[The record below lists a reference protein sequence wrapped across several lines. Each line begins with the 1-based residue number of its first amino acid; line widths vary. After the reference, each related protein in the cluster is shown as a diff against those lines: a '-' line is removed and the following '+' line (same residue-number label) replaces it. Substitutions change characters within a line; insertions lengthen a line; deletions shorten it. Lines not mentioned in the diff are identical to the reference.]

1 MDRFFPQVVF
11 SVFGIEVRDTVVS
24 TWLMMVIIL
33 GLTIVI
39 RRRRPVMLEML
50 LDALEDLIG
59 DLLGGYR
66 LERYLPFLG
75 SLAIFVAFANIFSIL
90 PTIPLPGGTMLPIVA
105 PTRDLNTPIALAVVV
120 FFSVH
125 YFGMLQQGVLGYLKN
140 LASPVFLLPLEII
153 GQISRTVSLAVRLFG
168 NVLSTE
174 LIVVVVF
181 MLIPLFVPLPVIGL
195 NIFTGL
201 LQAYIFTAL
210 AAVYIST
217 GLKEPEEEKEITG
230 IPEPEPTPALLEH
243 RTPVSDAGGR
253 ARRSHP
259 SLESRRDVES
269 DRKGD

>member
-11 SVFGIEVRDTVVS
+11 SIFGIDVRDTVVS
-24 TWLMMVIIL
+24 TWLMMAIIIIL
-33 GLTIVI
+33 AVAI
-39 RRRRPVMLEML
+39 RRRRPTILEML
-50 LDALEDLIG
+50 LDALEDLIA

-66 LERYLPFLG
+66 VERYLPFLG
-75 SLAIFVAFANIFSIL
+75 SLAIFVAFANIFSLL
-90 PTIPLPGGTMLPIVA
+90 PTIPLPGGNMLPIVA
-105 PTRDLNTPIALAVVV
+105 PTRDLNTPIALAIVV

-125 YFGMLQQGVLGYLKN
+125 YYGVRQQGMLAYLKN
-140 LASPVFLLPLEII
+140 LASPIFLLPLEII

-181 MLIPLFVPLPVIGL
+181 MLIPLLVPLPVIGL

-217 GLKEPEEEKEITG
+217 GLEEPEESEETG
-230 IPEPEPTPALLEH
+230 ETA
-243 RTPVSDAGGR
+243 
-253 ARRSHP
+253 
-259 SLESRRDVES
+259 
-269 DRKGD
+269 

>member
-11 SVFGIEVRDTVVS
+11 SIFGVEVRDTVVS
-24 TWLMMVIIL
+24 TWIMMGIIL
-33 GLTIVI
+33 LLAILI
-39 RRRRPVMLEML
+39 RRRRPTLLEML
-50 LDALEDLIG
+50 LDFLEDLIG

-66 LERYLPFLG
+66 IEQYLPFLG

-90 PTIPLPGGTMLPIVA
+90 PTIPLPGGAMLPIVA

-125 YFGMLQQGVLGYLKN
+125 YYGMLQQGVLGYLKN

-195 NIFTGL
+195 NLFTGL

-217 GLKEPEEEKEITG
+217 GLEEPEEDQRAIGIT
-230 IPEPEPTPALLEH
+230 EPEPAAAMLEPRSQTGDRH
-243 RTPVSDAGGR
+243 SRE
-253 ARRSHP
+253 RRP
-259 SLESRRDVES
+259 
-269 DRKGD
+269 

>member
-24 TWLMMVIIL
+24 TWIMMAIIL
-33 GLTIVI
+33 FVAILI
-39 RRRRPVMLEML
+39 RRRRPMMLEML
-50 LDALEDLIG
+50 LGFLEDLIG

-75 SLAIFVAFANIFSIL
+75 SLAVFVAFANIFSIL
-90 PTIPLPGGTMLPIVA
+90 PTIPLPGGTMLPLVA
-105 PTRDLNTPIALAVVV
+105 PTRDLNTPVALAVVV

-125 YFGMLQQGVLGYLKN
+125 YFGMRQQGVFGYLRN
-140 LASPVFLLPLEII
+140 LASPIFLLPLEII
-153 GQISRTVSLAVRLFG
+153 GQISRSVSLAVRLFG

-217 GLKEPEEEKEITG
+217 GLEEPEEGEAAVGAAET
-230 IPEPEPTPALLEH
+230 
-243 RTPVSDAGGR
+243 
-253 ARRSHP
+253 
-259 SLESRRDVES
+259 
-269 DRKGD
+269 